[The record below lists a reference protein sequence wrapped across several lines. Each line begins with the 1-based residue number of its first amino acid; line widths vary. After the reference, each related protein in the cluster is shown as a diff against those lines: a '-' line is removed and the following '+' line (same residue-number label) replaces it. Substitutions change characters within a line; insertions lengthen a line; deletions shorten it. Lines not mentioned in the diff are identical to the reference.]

1 MSCIKYV
8 CFTLKHQLIVVV
20 IGSNVIWCPS
30 YLYLSSSPSQPFFLQ
45 MSPCTKKYH
54 REGVVSVVLAI
65 GWTRSKV
72 KTIKSTRTIA
82 IHTHTRM
89 WKTTRNQLWLDLYLH
104 RMRRTYIYLL
114 EKSNGFETRID
125 YYTVH
130 TTLRKKDE
138 RTCSHVSVCA
148 VRLCVHSFVTSHLAI
163 SHISIV
169 HTCSWEISHI
179 S

>member
-130 TTLRKKDE
+130 YAK
-138 RTCSHVSVCA
+138 RTSARARMSLCALSVYVCI
-148 VRLCVHSFVTSHLAI
+148 HSLQAI
-163 SHISIV
+163 
-169 HTCSWEISHI
+169 
-179 S
+179 

>member
-65 GWTRSKV
+65 GWTHSKV

-82 IHTHTRM
+82 IHTHTPECE
-89 WKTTRNQLWLDLYLH
+89 KPLEINYGL
-104 RMRRTYIYLL
+104 TYTCI
-114 EKSNGFETRID
+114 EC
-125 YYTVH
+125 
-130 TTLRKKDE
+130 DE
-138 RTCSHVSVCA
+138 RIFIYWKRVMVSRHGSTTTQYTLHYAKRTSARARMSLCALSVYVCI
-148 VRLCVHSFVTSHLAI
+148 HSLQAI
-163 SHISIV
+163 
-169 HTCSWEISHI
+169 
-179 S
+179 